1 MYFSQKSIHKK
12 KLHIYITAPD
22 YSREEWLSIKNTLG
36 LAFPNVGITWIFE
49 KYDLSLFL
57 RWVIILLSII
67 YFMHW
72 FKIHCFLFKI
82 PYYIDDDIKITQ
94 SNSILRYIG
103 DKHDVCKY
111 LLLWPLIL
119 NRDNL
124 MYNTL

>member
-1 MYFSQKSIHKK
+1 MICHYSKDES
-12 KLHIYITAPD
+12 LYYYLLYI
-22 YSREEWLSIKNTLG
+22 LCI
-36 LAFPNVGITWIFE
+36 
-49 KYDLSLFL
+49 DLKF
-57 RWVIILLSII
+57 IA
-67 YFMHW
+67 
-72 FKIHCFLFKI
+72 FLFKI

-94 SNSILRYIG
+94 SNSILRFIG